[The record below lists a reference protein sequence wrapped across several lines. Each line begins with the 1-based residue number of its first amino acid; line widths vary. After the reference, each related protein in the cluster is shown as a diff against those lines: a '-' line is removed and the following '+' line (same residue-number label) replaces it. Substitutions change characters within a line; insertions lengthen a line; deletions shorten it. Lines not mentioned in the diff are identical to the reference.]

1 VDPQQEEMMTRTR
14 NLSHKKLLL
23 VEDTQTYRPSGTN
36 TIATQEVR
44 IVSNTGFMPIRARIE
59 GWGLDRFRK
68 NALNVIPINDRAPRD
83 CYMFWKP
90 LVGYNLGNI
99 SLPFLLEIPS

>member
-1 VDPQQEEMMTRTR
+1 LKVPEAYILETSIVDPQQEEMMTKTR

-23 VEDTQTYRPSGTN
+23 VEDTQYFRPCGSN
-36 TIATQEVR
+36 TTATQEVR

-68 NALNVIPINDRAPRD
+68 NALNVIANNDRAPRD
-83 CYMFWKP
+83 FCMF
-90 LVGYNLGNI
+90 
-99 SLPFLLEIPS
+99 